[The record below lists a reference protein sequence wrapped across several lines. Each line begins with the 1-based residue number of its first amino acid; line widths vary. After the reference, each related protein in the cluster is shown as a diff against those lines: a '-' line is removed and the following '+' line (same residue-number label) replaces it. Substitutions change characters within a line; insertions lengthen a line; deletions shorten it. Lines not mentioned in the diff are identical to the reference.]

1 MFIRINFKKYSPLKW
16 LLYVISKTMRS
27 SFSDNA
33 SHSKELIPDKL
44 NPSFD
49 SNSRFSIS
57 KAPLITKTKTPFELF
72 FTE

>member
-1 MFIRINFKKYSPLKW
+1 M
-16 LLYVISKTMRS
+16 ISKTMRS